1 MKKAQSRT
9 SKSAAKAKRF
19 PARSA
24 VVSTFTASS
33 ICVLLS
39 SPGMAVELGEIQ
51 LESALGQPLRA
62 SIAYALAPNERINE
76 QCIYLRSGVPMA
88 GVPEISRATIAL
100 NGQRILLSGNTAL
113 REPMMSLQLAIDCP
127 YTARLSREYVLLLN
141 PPGTVEQAT
150 VSAQPITAPAARA
163 AATPATR
170 PATAARRNLA
180 APINARNTAPA
191 IVAGDSYNV
200 MPGDTLS
207 GIVARIENRKLRLW
221 DSVDAIHAANP
232 EAFLDN
238 NIDRLIA
245 GSTLIIPTSVVDTAV
260 AAAAPAVQVAAT
272 QPATTRAY
280 RGVVEGAATATPPTV
295 APQITES
302 ASTPAP
308 VSQAL
313 AEPTSNAV
321 VAAPTANP
329 GIATAETQADAAPTI
344 ASTQAN
350 TAPTV
355 SIPDTRIVQR
365 QPVPASVVITPTDD
379 SARSW
384 LVWLGV
390 AGVGMFLGLLLFGRR
405 LRERFGHKPDMEET
419 QINESLLNR
428 RSADRGEETVND
440 ELGLTDATPRSADYH
455 LDADLS
461 DGKGFDSN
469 DDIDVA
475 LDYNFATSGD
485 YSNELDLTVGESDS
499 NSDELPTDIMEK
511 QNSSTDAM
519 EFSGTGYDMSMVVDV
534 SKQKFESSATTR
546 DLQAIQVES
555 VSASQIKAGPLDL
568 TTEFDHRILEQDYE
582 DEMTATQ
589 ILNNE
594 IEQAA
599 RELQAR
605 LSEFKEDPNSVSMAE
620 DLEGTAEITAEMP
633 ARRTADNDSPA
644 TADELSADDS
654 MTAVLPNR
662 DRDDFDLEI
671 DMDMDTAVH
680 NRKSN
685 AG

>member
-1 MKKAQSRT
+1 MKKAQSQT

-33 ICVLLS
+33 ICALLA

-76 QCIYLRSGVPMA
+76 QCVYLRSGVPMA
-88 GVPEISRATIAL
+88 GVPEITRATVSL
-100 NGQRILLSGNTAL
+100 NGQRILLRGNTAL

-141 PPGTVEQAT
+141 PPSTVEQS
-150 VSAQPITAPAARA
+150 SADARPIASNPAGSSPAPAI
-163 AATPATR
+163 R
-170 PATAARRNLA
+170 PATATRRSLA
-180 APINARNTAPA
+180 APATRRTSAPA
-191 IVAGDSYNV
+191 VVAGDRYNV
-200 MPGDTLS
+200 QPGDTLS

-221 DSVDAIHAANP
+221 DSVDAIYAANP

-245 GSTLIIPTSVVDTAV
+245 GSTLLIPTSVVDV
-260 AAAAPAVQVAAT
+260 ATPSVPAVQAAAT
-272 QPATTRAY
+272 QPTTARAY
-280 RGVVEGAATATPPTV
+280 RGVLEGTATPPAAATTRLPEASNTLTAAQPALAATPAAAETPPVADSAVTVSETQTNVAPTV
-295 APQITES
+295 ADTREN
-302 ASTPAP
+302 
-308 VSQAL
+308 V
-313 AEPTSNAV
+313 
-321 VAAPTANP
+321 
-329 GIATAETQADAAPTI
+329 
-344 ASTQAN
+344 
-350 TAPTV
+350 APTV

-365 QPVPASVVITPTDD
+365 QPIPAPVAVTTADD
-379 SARSW
+379 SAQSW

-405 LRERFGHKPDMEET
+405 LRERFGHVPDMEET

-428 RSADRGEETVND
+428 RSSDRGEESAYD
-440 ELGLTDATPRSADYH
+440 ELGLTDATPRSADYQ
-455 LDADLS
+455 LDADLG
-461 DGKGFDSN
+461 DGKGFDSS

-475 LDYNFATSGD
+475 LDYNFAASGD
-485 YSNELDLTVGESDS
+485 YGTELDLTVGESES
-499 NSDELPTDIMEK
+499 NNDELLTDVMEK
-511 QNSSTDAM
+511 QNSATDTM
-519 EFSGTGYDMSMVVDV
+519 EYSETGYDMSMVVDV

-546 DLQAIQVES
+546 DLQAIQVEPVNS
-555 VSASQIKAGPLDL
+555 TQVKPGPLDL

-582 DEMTATQ
+582 DELTATQ

-605 LSEFKEDPNSVSMAE
+605 LSEFNEDPNSVSMAE

-633 ARRTADNDSPA
+633 ARRTADNDSPE
-644 TADELSADDS
+644 TAQEAGLDDS
-654 MTAVLPNR
+654 MTALLPER
-662 DRDDFDLEI
+662 GDDEFDLEI

>member
-1 MKKAQSRT
+1 M
-9 SKSAAKAKRF
+9 
-19 PARSA
+19 
-24 VVSTFTASS
+24 
-33 ICVLLS
+33 LLS

-51 LESALGQPLRA
+51 MESALGQPLRA

-76 QCIYLRSGVPMA
+76 QCVYLRSGVPMA
-88 GVPEISRATIAL
+88 GVPEITRATIAL

-141 PPGTVEQAT
+141 PPGTVEQPT
-150 VSAQPITAPAARA
+150 VSAQPITATTARS
-163 AATPATR
+163 ATATAPR
-170 PATAARRNLA
+170 PATATRRSLTPPSTARS
-180 APINARNTAPA
+180 TAPA
-191 IVAGDSYNV
+191 VVAGDRYDV

-245 GSTLIIPTSVVDTAV
+245 GSTLVIPTSVADAVVSAVPAEQV
-260 AAAAPAVQVAAT
+260 AAA

-280 RGVVEGAATATPPTV
+280 RGVVEGAATT
-295 APQITES
+295 S
-302 ASTPAP
+302 PAP
-308 VSQAL
+308 VATQMTEAASNPTPVSQSL
-313 AEPTSNAV
+313 VDSTLNA
-321 VAAPTANP
+321 ADIAPATNP
-329 GIATAETQADAAPTI
+329 ITIATETQADAEPTLTN
-344 ASTQAN
+344 TQAAA
-350 TAPTV
+350 APTV

-365 QPVPASVVITPTDD
+365 QPVSAPVVITPADD
-379 SARSW
+379 SAQSW

-405 LRERFGHKPDMEET
+405 LRERFGHKPDMDET

-440 ELGLTDATPRSADYH
+440 ELGLTDATPRSADYQ

-475 LDYNFATSGD
+475 LDYNFATSGN
-485 YSNELDLTVGESDS
+485 YSNELDLTVGESEGD
-499 NSDELPTDIMEK
+499 SDELPTDVMEK
-511 QNSSTDAM
+511 QDSSADTM

-555 VSASQIKAGPLDL
+555 VNASQISAGPLDL

-633 ARRTADNDSPA
+633 ARRPADNDSPA
-644 TADELSADDS
+644 TSGELSADDS
-654 MTAVLPNR
+654 MTALLPSNG
-662 DRDDFDLEI
+662 DDDFDLEI